1 MQLRLNFLQII
12 ISFYLLILMSI
23 ITVILDYKIF
33 ILVNSFLYISLFL
46 YLFLINKTD
55 LFFKLFLIILLLINL
70 STITTSW
77 DARSIWLFKTKIF
90 FYESNF
96 FKFESHPE
104 FTHPTYPF
112 LGPLFASIFVKTF
125 NFWNEIYPKIG
136 IFFLF
141 IPPLIYLSKTFKKN
155 FLYAC
160 LSLVLFILGKYFFNG
175 EMDGLISIY
184 FLVSLILTY
193 EIIFSKNDK
202 DFNIII
208 LFLNNIVISLLKF
221 EGTVLVLIIA
231 SIFFFYFFFS
241 KKINLKILFL
251 IIISTL
257 PSLIWLLY
265 SNHLNILYSLNDSS
279 FSLDNLINRIDN
291 FSSFFLIFKFF
302 VSDEKFLLS
311 LIIFIYFYFKQKG
324 KKDLFNL
331 TILTNLLY
339 LMILI
344 IFYLS
349 TNFDL
354 EWHLSSSANRVIKP
368 ITLSLFVIILY
379 NIYLKKIKN
388 N

>member
-1 MQLRLNFLQII
+1 MQPRLNFLQII

-23 ITVILDYKIF
+23 ITVILDYKFF

-46 YLFLINKTD
+46 YLLLINKTD

-90 FYESNF
+90 FYESNIF
-96 FKFESHPE
+96 NFESHPQ

-160 LSLVLFILGKYFFNG
+160 LSLILFILGKYFFNG

-193 EIIFSKNDK
+193 EIIFLKDNK
-202 DFNIII
+202 DFKIII

-221 EGTVLVLIIA
+221 E
-231 SIFFFYFFFS
+231 
-241 KKINLKILFL
+241 
-251 IIISTL
+251 
-257 PSLIWLLY
+257 
-265 SNHLNILYSLNDSS
+265 
-279 FSLDNLINRIDN
+279 
-291 FSSFFLIFKFF
+291 
-302 VSDEKFLLS
+302 
-311 LIIFIYFYFKQKG
+311 
-324 KKDLFNL
+324 
-331 TILTNLLY
+331 
-339 LMILI
+339 
-344 IFYLS
+344 
-349 TNFDL
+349 
-354 EWHLSSSANRVIKP
+354 
-368 ITLSLFVIILY
+368 
-379 NIYLKKIKN
+379 
-388 N
+388 